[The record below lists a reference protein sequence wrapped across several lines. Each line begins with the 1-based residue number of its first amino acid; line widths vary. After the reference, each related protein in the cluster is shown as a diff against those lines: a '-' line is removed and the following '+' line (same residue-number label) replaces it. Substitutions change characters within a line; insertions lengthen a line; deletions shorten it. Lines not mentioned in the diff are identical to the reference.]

1 MALLRT
7 LPLFLIILLI
17 YNAILLIVDD
27 MAAALGSSLFTVHL
41 MSGSAWTLTVSDLFI
56 LIGVVVLYMEIFK
69 ATRTSMA
76 SVIDHTLSTLVF
88 VAFIIEFVL
97 VKGAGTSTFLILGLM
112 SLFDVIAG
120 FTVTIVAARRDIGF
134 GHSDL

>member
-1 MALLRT
+1 
-7 LPLFLIILLI
+7 
-17 YNAILLIVDD
+17 
-27 MAAALGSSLFTVHL
+27 
-41 MSGSAWTLTVSDLFI
+41 
-56 LIGVVVLYMEIFK
+56 MEIFK

>member
-1 MALLRT
+1 MALLRS
-7 LPLFLIILLI
+7 LPLFLVILLI
-17 YNAILLIVDD
+17 YNALMAVVDD
-27 MAAALGSSLFTVHL
+27 MVVTLGSALFSVTL
-41 MSGSAWTLTVSDLFI
+41 MSGAVWTLTVGDLLV
-56 LIGVVVLYMEIFK
+56 LIGVVLLYMEIFK

-76 SVIDHTLSTLVF
+76 SVINHTLSTLVF
-88 VAFIIEFVL
+88 IVFVIEFVM

-134 GHSDL
+134 GHSDV